1 MPLKVQNIVS
11 VWLFFFYFDTEVN
24 MEQNWNGRNKNFEQN
39 KWWLIF
45 FNVNDERELF
55 YHVMVLHDLH
65 LLLKDGGV
73 DNYLFFRRVSRNC
86 NRSCK
91 TWYGIHF
98 VTIPPFQ
105 KNHNHPH
112 YLPCKSSENR
122 VNRRL
127 QHKVNAKCRSA

>member
-11 VWLFFFYFDTEVN
+11 VWLVFFYFDTEVN

-73 DNYLFFRRVSRNC
+73 DNYLFF
-86 NRSCK
+86 
-91 TWYGIHF
+91 
-98 VTIPPFQ
+98 P
-105 KNHNHPH
+105 
-112 YLPCKSSENR
+112 
-122 VNRRL
+122 
-127 QHKVNAKCRSA
+127 

>member
-1 MPLKVQNIVS
+1 MNLSAHAPKSPKYCVS
-11 VWLFFFYFDTEVN
+11 MTVVFFFWLWYRSKHGTKLERQ
-24 MEQNWNGRNKNFEQN
+24 EQKLWTKQ

-122 VNRRL
+122 
-127 QHKVNAKCRSA
+127 